1 MTTTSITR
9 EAAAE
14 EIAHLRKEIRYH
26 DERYYIDSDPV
37 ISDFEY
43 DQLLA
48 RLTSLEQQFPDLVT
62 PDSPTQRVSGRPAE
76 GFANYTHRSPMM
88 SLDNTYSVEDLRE
101 WERKVRR
108 GVGLPAVEYVTEL
121 KIDGLS
127 IAVIYENGMLQRGVT
142 RGDGFIGEDVT
153 QNIRTIR
160 SLPLSI
166 RQGPAV
172 SEKARPG
179 GGGTSRAG
187 EAASRSAEGGSD
199 RLDPLVVQGQIEVRG
214 EVYLPN
220 VSF

>member
-1 MTTTSITR
+1 MTTTGMPK
-9 EAAAE
+9 EAAVE
-14 EIAHLRKEIRYH
+14 EIGRLRREIRYH
-26 DERYYIDSDPV
+26 DERYYVDSDPV

-43 DQLLA
+43 DQLLD
-48 RLTSLEQQFPDLVT
+48 RLNSLEQQFPDLVT
-62 PDSPTQRVSGRPAE
+62 SDSPTQRVSGRPAE

-88 SLDNTYSVEDLRE
+88 SLDNTYSVDDLRE

-127 IAVIYENGMLQRGVT
+127 MAVIYENGMLQRGVT

-166 RQGPAV
+166 
-172 SEKARPG
+172 G
-179 GGGTSRAG
+179 GGPPGSAKGRSGGAATVQSP
-187 EAASRSAEGGSD
+187 EAASSGSESRSD
-199 RLDPLVVQGQIEVRG
+199 QLDSLTGRGQIEVRD
-214 EVYLPN
+214 ELYLPI
-220 VSF
+220 